1 MVLVRTLAVAKP
13 QILAKSGQDP
23 RPAKRTKL
31 RPKDV
36 EQAIHHARN
45 LCFNFEDTPAC
56 KVAWDRVEE
65 LSSELARQRE
75 ENLRIKALAE
85 ELEEFCAVEPE
96 SCREYDV

>member
-1 MVLVRTLAVAKP
+1 MPVLTLAVARP
-13 QILAKSGQDP
+13 QILAKKGADP
-23 RPAKRTKL
+23 RPTRRTKL

-36 EQAIHHARN
+36 ELAVQQANN

-75 ENLRIKALAE
+75 EYLRIKALAE
-85 ELEEFCAVEPE
+85 ELEELCAIDPLQ
-96 SCREYDV
+96 CREYDV

>member
-1 MVLVRTLAVAKP
+1 MIVAVAKP
-13 QILAKSGQDP
+13 FVTLAKKGGDP
-23 RPAKRTKL
+23 RPTKRTKL
-31 RPKDV
+31 RPRDV
-36 EQAIHHARN
+36 EQAIQHARN

-85 ELEEFCAVEPE
+85 ELEEFCATDPLQ
-96 SCREYDV
+96 CREYDV

>member
-1 MVLVRTLAVAKP
+1 MLTLAVAKP
-13 QILAKSGQDP
+13 QFFAKKGGDP

-31 RPKDV
+31 RPNDV
-36 EQAIHHARN
+36 EQAIQQARN
-45 LCFNFEDTPAC
+45 LCYHFEETPAC

-85 ELEEFCAVEPE
+85 ELEELCAADPLE
-96 SCREYDV
+96 CREYDV

>member
-1 MVLVRTLAVAKP
+1 MPVLTLAVARP
-13 QILAKSGQDP
+13 QILAKKGADP
-23 RPAKRTKL
+23 RPTRRTKL

-36 EQAIHHARN
+36 ESAVQHAKN

-85 ELEEFCAVEPE
+85 ELEELCAADPLE
-96 SCREYDV
+96 CREYDV

>member
-1 MVLVRTLAVAKP
+1 MLTLAVAKP
-13 QILAKSGQDP
+13 QFFAKKGPDP
-23 RPAKRTKL
+23 RPGKRTKL

-36 EQAIHHARN
+36 EQAIQQARN
-45 LCFNFEDTPAC
+45 LCYHFEDTPSC

-85 ELEEFCAVEPE
+85 ELEELCAVDPLQ
-96 SCREYDV
+96 CREYDV

>member
-1 MVLVRTLAVAKP
+1 MKVLAVAKP
-13 QILAKSGQDP
+13 TFFAKKGPDP
-23 RPAKRTKL
+23 RPAKRSKL

-36 EQAIHHARN
+36 EHAIQQARN
-45 LCFNFEDTPAC
+45 LCYQFEDTPAC

-85 ELEEFCAVEPE
+85 EIEELCADDPLY
-96 SCREYDV
+96 CREYDV

>member
-1 MVLVRTLAVAKP
+1 MPFIALAVARP
-13 QILAKSGQDP
+13 QILAKKGADP
-23 RPAKRTKL
+23 HPPKRTKL

-36 EQAIHHARN
+36 EQAIQHARN

-85 ELEEFCAVEPE
+85 EMEECDADPE
-96 SCREYDV
+96 SCRVYDV

>member
-1 MVLVRTLAVAKP
+1 MPVLTLAVARP
-13 QILAKSGQDP
+13 QILAKKGADP
-23 RPAKRTKL
+23 RPTRRTKL

-36 EQAIHHARN
+36 EQAIQYAKN

-65 LSSELARQRE
+65 LASELARQRE

-85 ELEEFCAVEPE
+85 ELEELCAVDPLE
-96 SCREYDV
+96 CREYDV

>member
-1 MVLVRTLAVAKP
+1 MTLAVARP
-13 QILAKSGQDP
+13 QILASKGADP

-36 EQAIHHARN
+36 EQSIQQAKN
-45 LCFNFEDTPAC
+45 LCYNYEDTPAC

-75 ENLRIKALAE
+75 DDLRTKALAE
-85 ELEEFCAVEPE
+85 ELEELCAIDPLE
-96 SCREYDV
+96 CREYDV